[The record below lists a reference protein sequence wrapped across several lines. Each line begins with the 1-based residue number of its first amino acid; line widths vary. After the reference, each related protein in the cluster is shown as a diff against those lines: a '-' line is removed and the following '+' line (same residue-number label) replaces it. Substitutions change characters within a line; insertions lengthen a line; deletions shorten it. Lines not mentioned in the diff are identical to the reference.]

1 MVMLLLGISIL
12 FLMELEYFCVSLLN
26 SNVFYSVC
34 LWKYFNIIYTYNI
47 YVVVLP
53 YLGFPDGASGKEP
66 ACQFRR
72 CKRWWLHPWV
82 EKIPWRREWQPTP
95 VFLPGEPHDR
105 GPWWAIVHGVAKS
118 WSQLKW
124 LSAHSLIY
132 HGYVKKKTQWM
143 PNNIS
148 STKRYIM

>member
-1 MVMLLLGISIL
+1 MLLLGISIL

-72 CKRWWLHPWV
+72 CKR
-82 EKIPWRREWQPTP
+82 
-95 VFLPGEPHDR
+95 
-105 GPWWAIVHGVAKS
+105 
-118 WSQLKW
+118 
-124 LSAHSLIY
+124 
-132 HGYVKKKTQWM
+132 
-143 PNNIS
+143 
-148 STKRYIM
+148 